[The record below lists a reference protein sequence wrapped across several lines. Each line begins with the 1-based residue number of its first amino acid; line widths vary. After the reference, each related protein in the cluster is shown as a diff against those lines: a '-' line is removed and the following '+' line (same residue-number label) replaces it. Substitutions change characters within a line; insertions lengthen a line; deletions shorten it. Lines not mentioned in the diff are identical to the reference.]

1 MQIIIDKDRYIKSY
15 AIVGGFIDGIEVQD
29 PQDLNFFEQ
38 TFEAWYLDNNNNLV
52 YSLEKQ
58 ENITKQR
65 QKEEI
70 RRQRQI
76 QCFSIMDRSKFWYES
91 LTLEQQQELREWYNA
106 WLEAPETGIIPEKL
120 DWL

>member
-1 MQIIIDKDRYIKSY
+1 MTILLNDQGYVESY
-15 AIVGGFIDGIEVQD
+15 AIEGGLLNSIQVEE
-29 PQDLNFFEQ
+29 PQDLDFFEQ

-76 QCFSIMDRSKFWYES
+76 QCFSVMDRSKFWYDN
-91 LTLEQQQELREWYNA
+91 LTSEQQQQLREWYNA
-106 WLEAPETGIIPEKL
+106 WLDAPETGIIPEKL
-120 DWL
+120 NWL

>member
-1 MQIIIDKDRYIKSY
+1 MQVIIDENRYIKSY

-29 PQDLNFFEQ
+29 PQDLDFFEQ

-76 QCFSIMDRSKFWYES
+76 QCFSIMDRSKFWYDN
-91 LTLEQQQELREWYNA
+91 LTSEQQQQLKEWYNA

-120 DWL
+120 NWL